1 MTTRVVVAGV
11 SGRTG
16 REIARAIAL
25 SPAMELVGAVGGR
38 SAGVPLASIVEGAPA
53 GLVVGSDAARVLEES
68 RAEVLV
74 DFTVA
79 GVAERNVAAA
89 VAAGVAPVIGTTG
102 LGAAFRR
109 RLAQDLKRLELGGA
123 LIANFSLGAQLLL
136 RLGALAREVFADA
149 EIIEL
154 HGAHKKDRPSGSAL
168 ALKARLE
175 RIPGPEVPI
184 HSVRLP
190 GLVAHQEVLFGGAG
204 EVLTIRHDAMTR
216 DAYAP
221 GVLRTI
227 PYVRTH
233 PGLIEDLEPVLAAE
247 PAHPVLVHD

>member
-1 MTTRVVVAGV
+1 MATRVVVAGI

-16 REIARAIAL
+16 REIARAIA
-25 SPAMELVGAVGGR
+25 SDPTMELVGALGGR
-38 SAGVPLASIVEGAPA
+38 SAGVPLTSIVAGAAEGI
-53 GLVVGSDAARVLEES
+53 VVGSEPSRVLEQS

-79 GVAERNVAAA
+79 GVAERNVEAALK
-89 VAAGVAPVIGTTG
+89 AGVAPVIGTTG
-102 LGAAFRR
+102 LGAVFRK
-109 RLAQDLKRLELGGA
+109 RLAHDLKRLELGGA
-123 LIANFSLGAQLLL
+123 LISNFSLGAQLLI
-136 RLGALAREVFADA
+136 RLCALTRELLPDA

-175 RIPGPEVPI
+175 RIEGPQVPI

-190 GLVAHQEVLFGGAG
+190 GLVAHQQVLFGGTG
-204 EVLTIRHDAMTR
+204 EVLSIRHDAMTR

-233 PGLIEDLEPVLAAE
+233 PGLIEDLEPVLAGE
-247 PAHPVLVHD
+247 HMDPVLVHD